1 MPNDVYIYYHI
12 NEQKKVEPLNHP
24 IVVHNTTN
32 DNSQDL
38 GIGIWFLYIMFHIM
52 FFLCLIECFKN
63 CYIRFNHSNI
73 NINNLFTRR
82 IISPEDNIYYHHKI
96 FIKDNFE
103 NDICSIC
110 LDEFINDEDIE
121 NKDEI
126 IGLKCNHMFHK
137 KCVEPWIITKKSC
150 PLCKVEV

>member
-1 MPNDVYIYYHI
+1 MLNYKKYIEDLKISLDDIELKKESI
-12 NEQKKVEPLNHP
+12 NIISE
-24 IVVHNTTN
+24 T
-32 DNSQDL
+32 
-38 GIGIWFLYIMFHIM
+38 
-52 FFLCLIECFKN
+52 LIECFKN